1 MKDKMATVR
10 SEYSFNQ
17 FDTVLQKFAHEVA
30 KEVVTTLDTV
40 HGRIDF
46 RDHGIAYLETDKYN
60 IRFSAARISF
70 SRHGQDD
77 YFSFEIEEK
86 LYATSNHQT
95 KISYTVSVGGHWE
108 KDKGYVED
116 DNHKTKE
123 KKRGEEILELI
134 EQLMTT
140 NAMKPEPRF
149 SLSDMVQGKKD
160 GAKDANVLRDTQ
172 DDLRY

>member
-1 MKDKMATVR
+1 MVTVR
-10 SEYSFNQ
+10 SEYSFDQ

-30 KEVVTTLDTV
+30 KEVVTSLNTV

-46 RDHGIAYLETDKYN
+46 RDHGIAYVETDKYI

-86 LYATSNHQT
+86 LYATSSHQT
-95 KISYTVSVGGHWE
+95 KISYTVQVKSHY
-108 KDKGYVED
+108 DKNKGEYGEYVED
-116 DNHKTKE
+116 ESRKAKE
-123 KKRGEEILELI
+123 KKRGEEILEFI

-140 NAMKPEPRF
+140 SAMKPEPRF
-149 SLSDMVQGKKD
+149 SLSDMVQNKRNT
-160 GAKDANVLRDTQ
+160 A
-172 DDLRY
+172 